1 MGWDITTIGRHHL
14 DIRDVQTVAR
24 HLSEA
29 LDINIDYGYDREYL
43 YSEEDNTIR
52 SSNKYSWVSLGRFM
66 RRQEDVLYRLSDEY
80 FCARAIL
87 SECAAKGIQP
97 IIEDD
102 VWFEAGENKVSFS
115 LECMSDNDRGIF
127 YLNIYDEMFC
137 VNLCDDPGRWFGFY
151 HFFDESD
158 YTRHDQDR
166 LKDFREQLR
175 WVAEAMGC
183 GFVYLFS
190 DQGPT
195 EFIPRD
201 EHSKWSDIEEYILSL
216 RWIDDYYDNEI
227 KQGYPDNREY
237 ARSVFR
243 LMDIP
248 EFLRS
253 KNPVRANYSSDVFR
267 DDFSDLE

>member
-1 MGWDITTIGRHHL
+1 
-14 DIRDVQTVAR
+14 
-24 HLSEA
+24 
-29 LDINIDYGYDREYL
+29 
-43 YSEEDNTIR
+43 
-52 SSNKYSWVSLGRFM
+52 
-66 RRQEDVLYRLSDEY
+66 
-80 FCARAIL
+80 
-87 SECAAKGIQP
+87 
-97 IIEDD
+97 
-102 VWFEAGENKVSFS
+102 
-115 LECMSDNDRGIF
+115 
-127 YLNIYDEMFC
+127 
-137 VNLCDDPGRWFGFY
+137 
-151 HFFDESD
+151 
-158 YTRHDQDR
+158 
-166 LKDFREQLR
+166 
-175 WVAEAMGC
+175 MGC

-201 EHSKWSDIEEYILSL
+201 EHGKWSDIEEYILSL